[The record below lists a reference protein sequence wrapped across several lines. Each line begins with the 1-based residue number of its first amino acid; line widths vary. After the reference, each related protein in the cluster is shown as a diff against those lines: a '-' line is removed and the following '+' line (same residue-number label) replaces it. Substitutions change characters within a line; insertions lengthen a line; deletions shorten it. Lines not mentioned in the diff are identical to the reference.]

1 MTARAEAFPTLQ
13 GHEFVNLTTYRKS
26 GAAVVTPVWFAQ
38 VGATLYVVTQDGSG
52 KVKRLRANPMAQL
65 APATRR
71 GEPLGQPVPAQG
83 RILGAAEAAQAS
95 QALDKKYGWQKR
107 LFDVFAKLRGSTESR
122 VYLAFEPADA

>member
-1 MTARAEAFPTLQ
+1 MTARAETFPTLQ
-13 GHEFVNLTTYRKS
+13 GHDFMNLTTYRKN

-52 KVKRLRANPMAQL
+52 KVKRLRANPVVQL

-71 GEPLGQPVPAQG
+71 GEPLGQPVPAVG

-107 LFDVFAKLRGSTESR
+107 LFDLFAKLRGSTQNR
-122 VYLAFEPADA
+122 AYLAFEPAEA